1 MLDETDIQILTALQL
16 DAKATYA
23 DIGKR
28 VNLTAPTV
36 FERIKRLERMDII
49 KGYGAI
55 LNPEMIQEKFAAFVR
70 VSTIA
75 TIDTHAYTEFLKEIP
90 QIVDCYDI
98 AGEDNFLI
106 RIETAT
112 PEGLGEVLKKI
123 RLIPGTLRA
132 STVLVLSKLFERSY
146 DISRLAKKLKTA

>member
-1 MLDETDIQILTALQL
+1 MIDETDILILTALQL

-106 RIETAT
+106 RIETGT
-112 PEGLGEVLKKI
+112 PEGLGDVLKKI